1 MGAGYH
7 GGFGDTFG
15 NEERNRI
22 GKPVPPTE
30 RDYEMALNPVYHASI
45 ISKKYGIN
53 LKGSGKTISIVY
65 NPNLPAGNPGKTRKS
80 NPYVIELGPSAFY
93 SETELANT
101 IAHELNHA
109 RNYIRGGNAP
119 EDPAYKSGDAL
130 EDYIRG
136 RR

>member
-7 GGFGDTFG
+7 GGFGGTYG
-15 NEERNRI
+15 SEERNRI
-22 GKPVPPTE
+22 GRPVPPTE
-30 RDYEMALNPVYHASI
+30 RDYEMALNPAHYARV
-45 ISKKYGIN
+45 ISGKYGIN
-53 LKGSGKTISIVY
+53 LKGSGKTISIVF
-65 NPNLPAGNPGKTRKS
+65 NPSLPPGNPGKTRKS

-93 SETELANT
+93 SETELSNT

-119 EDPAYKSGDAL
+119 EKPAYNSGDAL

>member
-7 GGFGDTFG
+7 GGFGQTKG
-15 NEERNRI
+15 SQERNRI
-22 GKPVPPTE
+22 GKAVSPTE
-30 RDYEMALNPVYHASI
+30 RDYSMALNPAHYAGV

-53 LKGSGKTISIVY
+53 LKGSGKPITIVY
-65 NPNLPAGNPGKTRKS
+65 NPNLPQGNPGKTRKS

-109 RNYIRGGNAP
+109 RDFIRGGTAP
-119 EDPAYKSGDAL
+119 EKPAYRSGNAL

-136 RR
+136 GR

>member
-7 GGFGDTFG
+7 GGFGGTYG
-15 NEERNRI
+15 SEERNRI
-22 GKPVPPTE
+22 GRPVPPTE
-30 RDYEMALNPVYHASI
+30 RDYEMALNPTHYARV
-45 ISKKYGIN
+45 ISGKYGIN
-53 LKGSGKTISIVY
+53 LKGSGKTISIVF
-65 NPNLPAGNPGKTRKS
+65 NPNLPPGNPGKTRKS

-93 SETELANT
+93 SETELSNT

-119 EDPAYKSGDAL
+119 EKPAYNSGDAL